1 MTGVG
6 MTGVG
11 MSGVTVGGAAA
22 GAGVVL
28 AIDTATATTVA
39 GLARDGVV
47 LARFAH
53 TDPLRHG
60 EVLVPGI
67 RAMFDEAGIARSDVT
82 LLAVGTGP
90 GPYTGLRV
98 GLATAVGLSVA
109 LGVPVEGVCSLD
121 VLSLGIDP
129 ASFTAGTRVVV
140 ASDARRRE
148 VYWAGY
154 DGPGVRASGPEV
166 SEPAGI
172 ATDGP
177 VAGLGPSLYPEAFPT
192 VVEPQRPDGGLFAAA
207 VSSGLL
213 ERRDLRPIYLRHP
226 DAVAPKARKAAL
238 APAERP

>member
-1 MTGVG
+1 
-6 MTGVG
+6 
-11 MSGVTVGGAAA
+11 MS
-22 GAGVVL
+22 GVVL

-67 RAMFDEAGIARSDVT
+67 RAMFDEAGISRSDVS

-109 LGVPVEGVCSLD
+109 LDVPVDGVCSLD
-121 VLSLGIDP
+121 VLSLGVDV
-129 ASFTAGTRVVV
+129 AAFRAGVGVVV

-148 VYWAGY
+148 VYWARY
-154 DGPGVRASGPEV
+154 DAPGVRAAGPEV
-166 SEPAGI
+166 SKPAEI

-177 VAGLGPSLYPEAFPT
+177 VAGLGPQLYPEAFANAIGPH
-192 VVEPQRPDGGLFAAA
+192 VPDGGLFAAV
-207 VSSGLL
+207 VSAGRL

-226 DAVAPKARKAAL
+226 DAVAPKARKSAL
-238 APAERP
+238 TPAERA

>member
-1 MTGVG
+1 MTGPG
-6 MTGVG
+6 TTGI
-11 MSGVTVGGAAA
+11 
-22 GAGVVL
+22 VL

-67 RAMFDEAGIARSDVT
+67 KAMFDEAGIGRSDVT
-82 LLAVGTGP
+82 LVAVGTGP

-109 LGVPVEGVCSLD
+109 LGVPVDGVCSLD
-121 VLSLGIDP
+121 VLSLGIESAVFAAP
-129 ASFTAGTRVVV
+129 SVVVV

-148 VYWAGY
+148 VYWARY
-154 DGPGVRASGPEV
+154 DAPGVPTSGPAV
-166 SEPAGI
+166 SKPAEI
-172 ATDGP
+172 ATGGP
-177 VAGLGPSLYPEAFPT
+177 VAGLGPELYAEAFPNA
-192 VVEPQRPDGGLFAAA
+192 VGPQRPDGGLFAAA
-207 VSSGLL
+207 VSSGRL

-226 DAVAPKARKAAL
+226 DAVAPKARKSAL
-238 APAERP
+238 APAERS

>member
-1 MTGVG
+1 MN
-6 MTGVG
+6 
-11 MSGVTVGGAAA
+11 S
-22 GAGVVL
+22 VVL

-60 EVLVPGI
+60 EVLLPGI
-67 RAMFDEAGIARSDVT
+67 RAMFDEAGIERSDVS

-109 LGVPVEGVCSLD
+109 LDVPVDGVCSLD
-121 VLSLGIDP
+121 VLSLGVDP
-129 ASFTAGTRVVV
+129 AAFRAGAGVVI

-148 VYWAGY
+148 VYWARY
-154 DGPGVRASGPEV
+154 DAPGVRAGGPEV
-166 SEPAGI
+166 SKPDEI
-172 ATDGP
+172 AIDGP
-177 VAGLGPSLYPEAFPT
+177 VAGLGPSLYPVAFPNPIGPR
-192 VVEPQRPDGGLFAAA
+192 VPDGGLFAAA
-207 VSSGLL
+207 VSAGRL

-226 DAVAPKARKAAL
+226 DAVPPKARKSAL
-238 APAERP
+238 TPAERA

>member
-1 MTGVG
+1 MN
-6 MTGVG
+6 
-11 MSGVTVGGAAA
+11 S
-22 GAGVVL
+22 VVL

-67 RAMFDEAGIARSDVT
+67 RAMFDEAGIERSDVS

-109 LGVPVEGVCSLD
+109 LDVPVDGVCSLD
-121 VLSLGIDP
+121 VLSLGVDP
-129 ASFTAGTRVVV
+129 AAFRAGADAGVVI

-148 VYWAGY
+148 VYWARY
-154 DGPGVRASGPEV
+154 DAPGVRTAGPEV
-166 SEPAGI
+166 SKPAEM
-172 ATDGP
+172 ATDSP
-177 VAGLGPSLYPEAFPT
+177 VAGLGPSLYPVAFPNAIG
-192 VVEPQRPDGGLFAAA
+192 PQVPDGGLFAAA
-207 VSSGLL
+207 VSAGRL

-226 DAVAPKARKAAL
+226 DAVAPKARKSAL
-238 APAERP
+238 TPAERA

>member
-1 MTGVG
+1 VTSAGVC
-6 MTGVG
+6 
-11 MSGVTVGGAAA
+11 
-22 GAGVVL
+22 GVVL

-67 RAMFDEAGIARSDVT
+67 QAMLDDAGIARSDVT

-109 LGVPVEGVCSLD
+109 LDVAVDGVCSLD
-121 VLSLGIDP
+121 VLSLGIETDEF
-129 ASFTAGTRVVV
+129 SAGTGVVV

-148 VYWAGY
+148 VYWARY
-154 DGPGVRASGPEV
+154 DAPGVRTQGPEV
-166 SEPAGI
+166 SKPGEL

-177 VAGLGPSLYPEAFPT
+177 VAGLGPQLYPEAFRHP
-192 VVEPQRPDGGLFAAA
+192 VEPQLPDGGLFAAA

-213 ERRDLRPIYLRHP
+213 ARRDLRPIYLRHP
-226 DAVAPKARKAAL
+226 DAVVPTARRSAL

>member
-6 MTGVG
+6 TP
-11 MSGVTVGGAAA
+11 
-22 GAGVVL
+22 GVVL

-67 RAMFDEAGIARSDVT
+67 RAMFDEAGVERSEVT
-82 LLAVGTGP
+82 LIAVGTGP

-98 GLATAVGLSVA
+98 GLATAVGFSVA
-109 LGVPVEGVCSLD
+109 LDVPVDGVCSLD
-121 VLSLGIDP
+121 VLSLGVDP
-129 ASFTAGTRVVV
+129 ATFGAGVVV

-148 VYWAGY
+148 VYWARY
-154 DGPGVRASGPEV
+154 DAPGVRVGGPDV
-166 SEPAGI
+166 SKPAAI
-172 ATDGP
+172 ATPGP
-177 VAGLGPSLYPEAFPT
+177 VAGLGPQLYPEAFPNS
-192 VVEPQRPDGGLFAAA
+192 VEPRTPDGGLFAAA
-207 VSSGLL
+207 VSAGQL

-226 DAVAPKARKAAL
+226 DAVEPKARKPAL
-238 APAERP
+238 TPAERP